1 MENEEKKNK
10 EAAETPKEE
19 KEQRVTTSHSL
30 KLGTQKLDYTA
41 TAGTLFLREHKDE
54 SKIKARIF
62 FTYYQKS
69 GVKDLKKRPVIFIYN
84 GGPGSSS
91 IWLHMGAFGPR
102 RCKMNADGSAPKPP
116 FEIVDNKET
125 LLDAADLV
133 FVDPVSTGFSRAE
146 DLEHEDEFHG
156 LEKDI
161 EAMGDFIMRFCS
173 QQGRWMSP
181 KYLLGESYGT
191 TRSAGLAGYL
201 NNEQGMYLNGIILV
215 SSILDFGT
223 ARFDFGND
231 LPYILF
237 LPTYAAIAHYH
248 KKAGVG
254 QKQDDFLAEVESF
267 AVNEYLRALFLGTEL
282 PEDEKQ
288 EVAKKLAAYTG
299 LTEQFVLDCN
309 LKPSIWRFTKNLL
322 KEEGY
327 SVGRFDGRIKGRDG
341 ERAGDHPETDP
352 SHSATA
358 GVFTTCFNDYVT
370 QELGYSSEKLYLV
383 LTGRAH
389 PWKSDH
395 DGKYVNVSDRLRQA
409 ICRNTDLKVLIT
421 NGYFDLATPY
431 FATWHTVNHMPLTP
445 DLKKNITQT
454 YYQGGHM
461 MYTIDKERAK
471 LKNDI
476 VSFIAKTADK
486 K

>member
-1 MENEEKKNK
+1 MENEKEVKNPPVP
-10 EAAETPKEE
+10 EKEE
-19 KEQRVTTSHSL
+19 RVTTKHSL
-30 KLGTQKLDYTA
+30 KLGNTKLNYTA
-41 TAGTLFLREHKDE
+41 TTGTLFLREHKDE

-62 FTYYQKS
+62 FTYYEKDGVRDKKS
-69 GVKDLKKRPVIFIYN
+69 RPVIFIYN

-102 RCKMNADGSAPKPP
+102 RCRMNADGSAPKPP

-125 LLDAADLV
+125 LLDIADLV
-133 FVDPVSTGFSRAE
+133 FVDPVSTGFSRAA
-146 DLEHEDEFHG
+146 DLDHEDEFHG

-161 EAMGDFIMRFCS
+161 EAMGDFIMRFSS

-248 KKAGVG
+248 GKAGKG
-254 QKQDDFLAEVESF
+254 TKQSDFLSEVESF
-267 AVNEYLRALFLGTEL
+267 AVNEYLRALFLGTAL
-282 PEDEKQ
+282 PEEDKL
-288 EVAKKLAAYTG
+288 EVAKKLSSYTG
-299 LTEQFVLDCN
+299 LSEQFVLDCN

-358 GVFTTCFNDYVT
+358 GVFTTCFNDYVRS
-370 QELGYSSEKLYLV
+370 ELNYDSEKLYLV

-389 PWKSDH
+389 PWKFDH
-395 DGKYVNVSDRLRQA
+395 EGKYVNVSDRLRQA
-409 ICRNTDLKVLIT
+409 ICRNTDLKVMIA

-445 DLKKNITQT
+445 ELQKNISQT
-454 YYQGGHM
+454 YYKGGHM
-461 MYTIDKERAK
+461 MYTIDSERAK
-471 LKNDI
+471 LKADI
-476 VSFIAKTADK
+476 VSFIK
-486 K
+486 KSSNKK